1 MLLQN
6 RCKNGCVVTSNTTEA
21 LPPPSDRDSGGYRR
35 MIALQACEQ
44 VTVVIYIVLII
55 YITVTLTFLQDCEE
69 KHMRSGGSH
78 ALTGN
83 PGLAAFLN
91 FSLLVSLASTLS
103 LT

>member
-1 MLLQN
+1 MLHQN

-44 VTVVIYIVLII
+44 VNIVLII

-91 FSLLVSLASTLS
+91 FSLLVTLW
-103 LT
+103 LPLFL

>member
-21 LPPPSDRDSGGYRR
+21 LPSDRDSGGYRR

-44 VTVVIYIVLII
+44 VNIVLII

-69 KHMRSGGSH
+69 KHIMSGGSH
-78 ALTGN
+78 ASTGN

>member
-1 MLLQN
+1 MLHQN

-44 VTVVIYIVLII
+44 VNIVLII

-91 FSLLVSLASTLS
+91 FSLLVSLASTLP

>member
-1 MLLQN
+1 MFLQN

-35 MIALQACEQ
+35 IIALQACEQ

-69 KHMRSGGSH
+69 KHIMSGGSH

-91 FSLLVSLASTLS
+91 FSLLVSLASTLP

>member
-1 MLLQN
+1 
-6 RCKNGCVVTSNTTEA
+6 
-21 LPPPSDRDSGGYRR
+21 

-44 VTVVIYIVLII
+44 VTVDIYIVLII

-69 KHMRSGGSH
+69 KHIMSGGSH
-78 ALTGN
+78 ASTEN

-91 FSLLVSLASTLS
+91 FSLLVSLASTLP